1 MVIDDQRTIIEQEKD
16 RAYAIVAKDFSIV
29 ATPSEIPKLYHYT
42 NAQGFKGVIESKALH
57 LSDVLFMNDRDE
69 LKHSINIMERLLK
82 EEAFDADE
90 SDRDLVYRY
99 TNALVERFLSGSGQM
114 KFFVSSLSQ
123 DRDKLSQW
131 RGYGGGRNGY
141 SLAFDFSRSSLQRDN
156 LTMGPPFHPGERRIY
171 LIKVSYDL
179 QNKQIPCVKSLLQNS
194 CTFLRRL
201 RSRGIQ
207 NEKHLL
213 QLLGE
218 LADDL
223 VLNCLLKFKHSAYDT
238 EAEWRIVEVYRRS
251 SIPGMA
257 TYYGHRIQFKVSNN
271 ALIPFVVL
279 EAIVPSPDPKYH
291 HHRTGVS
298 EILIGPR
305 EEIDI
310 YIEPTRLFLEYQNC
324 KVPVSVSSVP
334 IRY

>member
-16 RAYAIVAKDFSIV
+16 WAYARIAQDFSIV

-42 NAQGFKGVIESKALH
+42 NAQGFKGIIESKALH

-69 LKHSINIMERLLK
+69 LKHSINIMKMLLK
-82 EEAFDADE
+82 EAAFDADE
-90 SDRDLVYRY
+90 CDRELVYCY
-99 TNALVERFLSGSGQM
+99 TNALVERFLNGSGQM
-114 KFFVSSLSQ
+114 KFFVSSFSQ
-123 DRDKLSQW
+123 DRDQLSQW

-141 SLAFDFSRSSLQRDN
+141 ALTFDFSRSFLQRDN
-156 LTMGPPFHPGERRIY
+156 LTMGLPFHSNDRIIY

-179 QNKQIPCVKSLLQNS
+179 QSKQLPCIKSLLQNS
-194 CTFLRRL
+194 CTFLRQL

-207 NEKHLL
+207 NENHLL

-223 VLNCLLKFKHSAYDT
+223 VLNCLLKFKNSAYET
-238 EAEWRIVEVYRRS
+238 EAEWRVVEARRQS

-257 TYYGHRIQFKVSNN
+257 TYYGDGVQFKVSNN

-279 EAIVPSPDPKYH
+279 EAIVPNLDPKYH
-291 HHRTGVS
+291 HHKTGVS

-310 YIEPTRLFLEYQNC
+310 YIEPTRLFLEYNQC
-324 KVPVSVSSVP
+324 KTPISVSSVP